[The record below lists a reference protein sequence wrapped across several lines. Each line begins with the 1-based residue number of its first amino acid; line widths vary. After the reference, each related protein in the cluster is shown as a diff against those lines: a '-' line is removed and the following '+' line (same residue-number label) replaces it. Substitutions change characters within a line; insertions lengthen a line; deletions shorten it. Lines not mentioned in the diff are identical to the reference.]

1 MAIRIREVHI
11 KAIVH
16 DDEAR
21 PQQDAPHQPTPVDIQ
36 SIVAACVEQVMRKLR
51 EKEER

>member
-11 KAIVH
+11 KATVR
-16 DDEAR
+16 DDEPHSEQEIAH
-21 PQQDAPHQPTPVDIQ
+21 QQIPVDIQ
-36 SIVAACVEQVMRKLR
+36 SIVAACVEQVMRKIR